1 MQPDVSAPAQNSA
14 SVAKPTK
21 TKKFPRQ
28 RHFLAV
34 FFISFMWGTFGADR
48 MYLGKWGTG
57 ILKLVTF
64 GGLGIWVVVDLILVM
79 GGSMRDKEG
88 REMLQFTDYKKFA
101 YLTVLIFAIA
111 LGVFILINGIALI
124 VGVTDLINQFQS
136 GNGIPGLQSLT
147 NGNSTQLP
155 SDLQG
160 YY

>member
-1 MQPDVSAPAQNSA
+1 MQPDNSGTVPVVPPA
-14 SVAKPTK
+14 VHPIK
-21 TKKFPRQ
+21 TKRFPRQ

-64 GGLGIWVVVDLILVM
+64 GGLGIWVIVDLILIM

-88 REMLQFTDYKKFA
+88 REMLQFADYKKFA
-101 YLTVLIFAIA
+101 YWTVLIFAIA
-111 LGVFILINGIALI
+111 LGVFVLINGIALI
-124 VGVTDLINQFQS
+124 LEVSHLINSLQN
-136 GNGIPGLQSLT
+136 GNGIPGLDSLT

-155 SDLQG
+155 PDLQG

>member
-1 MQPDVSAPAQNSA
+1 MQPQAA
-14 SVAKPTK
+14 AKQPVK

-64 GGLGIWVVVDLILVM
+64 GGLGIWVIVDLILIM

-88 REMLQFTDYKKFA
+88 REMLQFADYKKFA

-111 LGVFILINGIALI
+111 LGVFVLINGIALI
-124 VGVTDLINQFQS
+124 LEVSNLINSLQS
-136 GNGIPGLQSLT
+136 GQGIPGLESLT

-155 SDLQG
+155 PDLQG